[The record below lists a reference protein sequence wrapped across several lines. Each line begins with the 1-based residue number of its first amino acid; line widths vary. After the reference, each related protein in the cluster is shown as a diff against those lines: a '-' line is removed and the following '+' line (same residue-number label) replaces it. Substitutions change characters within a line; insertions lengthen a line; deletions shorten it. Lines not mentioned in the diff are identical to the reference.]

1 VSAAAFTT
9 LTTSSYSPS
18 SSLPPYPALR
28 NCVNERRK
36 KTGKHPPRNMDPDP
50 SPNPIVERQDKDD
63 RHGKVATSAAMEKTM
78 ELGRAMTGTRMAM
91 DTKRLMDLSRIVEM
105 EHKES
110 WSRIS
115 PSTGTAVKRT
125 MELSV
130 IMMDTSQTRDVS
142 QPTDQ
147 KRNGNENIAKRRTRN
162 TATGPYKSIMMAPN
176 RNMTTD
182 RTMDLNEAISTSQN
196 IGSRQISNRGQNMDE
211 NFDRNRSIN
220 MGPNKMS
227 VMDRNMY
234 PPLISPTEM
243 TRDSNPSMNGST
255 DQDSLPYINTSGS
268 KKATANNYPS
278 QGRTGITKSSII
290 AKKST
295 NMARD
300 SIMRI
305 SMNTSINTY
314 NSMNP
319 SNAISRST
327 NSYSTVESNLS
338 TYNTMPT
345 NMNATTNNN
354 NNNNTNNNAM
364 KTNTTY
370 NATPAHHPMCPH
382 NAMSTN
388 VNMSM
393 KGNPAMSTARKLVEE
408 QAILVSVQKR
418 YYPVKLGDLYNQ
430 RYRVIAKLG
439 FGQTSTVWLARDEMW
454 VGPASQCYM
463 SNDSLAVRRNT
474 SPSRSVFKMNRQGH
488 RPLMKST
495 CYNGS
500 SLLRKETIIRASFSR
515 VFL

>member
-1 VSAAAFTT
+1 
-9 LTTSSYSPS
+9 
-18 SSLPPYPALR
+18 
-28 NCVNERRK
+28 
-36 KTGKHPPRNMDPDP
+36 
-50 SPNPIVERQDKDD
+50 
-63 RHGKVATSAAMEKTM
+63 
-78 ELGRAMTGTRMAM
+78 
-91 DTKRLMDLSRIVEM
+91 
-105 EHKES
+105 
-110 WSRIS
+110 
-115 PSTGTAVKRT
+115 

-147 KRNGNENIAKRRTRN
+147 KRNGNENIAKPRTRN
-162 TATGPYKSIMMAPN
+162 TATGPYRSIMMAPN
-176 RNMTTD
+176 RNMTMD
-182 RTMDLNEAISTSQN
+182 RTMDPNEAVNTSQN
-196 IGSRQISNRGQNMDE
+196 IAPRQTSNRGQNLDE
-211 NFDRNRSIN
+211 NFDRNRNIN
-220 MGPNKMS
+220 MGPNKMT

-234 PPLISPTEM
+234 PPLNSPTEL
-243 TRDSNPSMNGST
+243 TRDSNPSMNRST
-255 DQDSLPYINTSGS
+255 DQDSLPSFNTSGS
-268 KKATANNYPS
+268 KKTTANSYPS
-278 QGRTGITKSSII
+278 QRRKAITKSSLIT
-290 AKKST
+290 KKSP
-295 NMARD
+295 NMARE
-300 SIMRI
+300 SIMRT

-314 NSMNP
+314 HSTNP

-327 NSYSTVESNLS
+327 NSYRTVESNLS

-354 NNNNTNNNAM
+354 NTNMNAM

-370 NATPAHHPMCPH
+370 NATRAHHPMCPH

-393 KGNPAMSTARKLVEE
+393 KGNPAMSPARKLVEE

-454 VGPASQCYM
+454 VGPVSQCYM

-474 SPSRSVFKMNRQGH
+474 SPSRSVFKMNRQGR

-500 SLLRKETIIRASFSR
+500 SLLRKETIIRASLSP
-515 VFL
+515 VFLWRSSSSTDHMGDTCASWRRLKGGVSTRYRNRSYSQRRW